1 MPRFV
6 EKKGTTKYKRV
17 KCLYCE
23 SILKYKDK
31 NVKTMKVDEQYDI
44 ISMSYIKCPVCK
56 NKTPTFVLC
65 NNGYVDYTI
74 KE

>member
-1 MPRFV
+1 
-6 EKKGTTKYKRV
+6 
-17 KCLYCE
+17 
-23 SILKYKDK
+23 
-31 NVKTMKVDEQYDI
+31 MKVDGQYEI